1 MRNLGSSRPLFT
13 GVASHSSKVN
23 LTSGRSTRVHAVEL
37 PPLSELD
44 LEVLKNLPPEII
56 SEMND
61 MYKGE
66 LHGFLGM
73 RSSDEGKESNS
84 KSRVLPAVNQNSV
97 PVSNARLHQ
106 YGERTD
112 SMHLKKWNNIKVR

>member
-23 LTSGRSTRVHAVEL
+23 LTGGRSTRVHAAEL

-73 RSSDEGKESNS
+73 RSSGEGKESNS
-84 KSRVLPAVNQNSV
+84 KSRVVSAVNQNSV

-112 SMHLKKWNNIKVR
+112 SMQLEKRNNIKAR

>member
-1 MRNLGSSRPLFT
+1 M
-13 GVASHSSKVN
+13 N
-23 LTSGRSTRVHAVEL
+23 LTIDRSTRVGAPEL

-66 LHGFLGM
+66 LRGYLDMISRG
-73 RSSDEGKESNS
+73 EGKESNPES
-84 KSRVLPAVNQNSV
+84 LVLPGINQNDV
-97 PVSNARLHQ
+97 PACNAK
-106 YGERTD
+106 YGEHRD
-112 SMHLKKWNNIKVR
+112 SMHFEKQDDIKVS

>member
-1 MRNLGSSRPLFT
+1 M
-13 GVASHSSKVN
+13 ASHSSKGN
-23 LTSGRSTRVHAVEL
+23 LTIGRSTRVNAVEL

-66 LHGFLGM
+66 LRGFLDM
-73 RSSDEGKESNS
+73 ISVDEGKESNS
-84 KSRVLPAVNQNSV
+84 KSLVLPAVNQNSG
-97 PVSNARLHQ
+97 PACDAKLDG
-106 YGERTD
+106 YGEHRD
-112 SMHLKKWNNIKVR
+112 SMHLEKQGDIKVS

>member
-1 MRNLGSSRPLFT
+1 
-13 GVASHSSKVN
+13 VASHSSKVN
-23 LTSGRSTRVHAVEL
+23 LTIDRSTRVDAVEL

-66 LHGFLGM
+66 LRGFLDMISG
-73 RSSDEGKESNS
+73 DEGKESNS
-84 KSRVLPAVNQNSV
+84 KSSFLPAVNQNSV
-97 PVSNARLHQ
+97 PACNPNLHR
-106 YGERTD
+106 YVEHRD
-112 SMHLKKWNNIKVR
+112 SMHLEKQDDIKVS